1 MKLTCT
7 SPGFFSFF
15 LEGSMGIRLGL
26 QCLVMGNLI
35 FWLGIC
41 GRITLGAGALWLI
54 EIKPGGRFLTAKL
67 CRTEGEE

>member
-1 MKLTCT
+1 
-7 SPGFFSFF
+7 
-15 LEGSMGIRLGL
+15 MGIRLGL